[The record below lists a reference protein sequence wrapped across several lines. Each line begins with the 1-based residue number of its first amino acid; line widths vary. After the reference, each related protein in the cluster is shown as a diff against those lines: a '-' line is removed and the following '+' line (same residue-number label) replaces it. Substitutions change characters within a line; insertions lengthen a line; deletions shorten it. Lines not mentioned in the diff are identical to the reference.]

1 MFAGPKVPAFV
12 VVVKVMLPEFVV
24 VKTDILVRSV
34 EKQTPNQNHPI
45 PIPIPSQ
52 TCVLNTIKMILV
64 MSQKDMVNVK

>member
-1 MFAGPKVPAFV
+1 MFAGPKIPAFV

-24 VKTDILVRSV
+24 VKTDGKEMNV
-34 EKQTPNQNHPI
+34 EIKNQTPNQNH